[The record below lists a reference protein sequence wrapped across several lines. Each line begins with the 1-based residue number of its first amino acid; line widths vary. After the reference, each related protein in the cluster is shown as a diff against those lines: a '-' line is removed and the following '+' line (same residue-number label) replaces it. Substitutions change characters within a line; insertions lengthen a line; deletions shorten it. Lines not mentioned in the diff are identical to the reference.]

1 MVLSISLLSVALSSV
16 ISAVPAFATKFF
28 SGQYSHFLL
37 QHTDITDQTYQI
49 LYNGNAD
56 QNEIPLSIGEN
67 AVTITV
73 VNKEGITNTYKVT
86 ITREEDAVTVT
97 SCPVVV
103 ADFVMQLSCFAVPGV
118 SVGVCSFP
126 VIICVHFA
134 VTTVSS
140 GASSESAVTKNGDA
154 V

>member
-1 MVLSISLLSVALSSV
+1 MTATTKADT
-16 ISAVPAFATKFF
+16 AVFTAA
-28 SGQYSHFLL
+28 

-86 ITREEDAVTVT
+86 ITREE
-97 SCPVVV
+97 
-103 ADFVMQLSCFAVPGV
+103 
-118 SVGVCSFP
+118 
-126 VIICVHFA
+126 
-134 VTTVSS
+134 
-140 GASSESAVTKNGDA
+140 EW
-154 V
+154 

>member
-1 MVLSISLLSVALSSV
+1 MESVCRQGFLRTWMVTVCDSPSS
-16 ISAVPAFATKFF
+16 A
-28 SGQYSHFLL
+28 
-37 QHTDITDQTYQI
+37 
-49 LYNGNAD
+49 
-56 QNEIPLSIGEN
+56 
-67 AVTITV
+67 
-73 VNKEGITNTYKVT
+73 
-86 ITREEDAVTVT
+86 EDAVTVT